1 LWVQFLEA
9 VPGTLI
15 ITTFTMG
22 LIPTEQRGRDMILI
36 IFINVWVKNAW
47 NYKFTSPVSPWP
59 VAQACSFNPVTHISH
74 SVLFRLT
81 PSYLIDSKLPFHQH
95 VDCIVSPLIKS

>member
-1 LWVQFLEA
+1 
-9 VPGTLI
+9 
-15 ITTFTMG
+15 
-22 LIPTEQRGRDMILI
+22 MILI

-59 VAQACSFNPVTHISH
+59 VAQVCSFNPVTHISQ

-81 PSYLIDSKLPFHQH
+81 PSYVWEPYQIDSKLPFHQH
-95 VDCIVSPLIKS
+95 VDYIVSPLSYEASFKP